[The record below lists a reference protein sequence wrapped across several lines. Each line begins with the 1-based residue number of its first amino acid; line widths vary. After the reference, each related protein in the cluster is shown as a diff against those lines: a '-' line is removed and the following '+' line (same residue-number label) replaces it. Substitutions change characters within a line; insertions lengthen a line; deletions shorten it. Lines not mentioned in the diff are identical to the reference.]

1 MVRSVIRFSIGLQGM
16 SAMSRMVVNVIRAEE
31 KFHWLRK

>member
-16 SAMSRMVVNVIRAEE
+16 STMSRMSVNVIREEE